1 MISKSRVLLR
11 LVSGFLLLQGIGE
24 SASAHSC
31 AIAGDAF
38 IQDFCSH
45 NESVASST
53 NGALTLYAHPNKM
66 VAAAIKAVVAAAAVG
81 GVVATTCYCLS
92 DGQEAG
98 SPAGDANSSAGKKI
112 VGLVLA
118 GIASGWLSA
127 GLLVSAWDDYV
138 AKNDKKPYVILDSV
152 GITHCS
158 NGTHFKWSD
167 FDYIEGSP
175 LYIKGSNISLESV
188 YGDDPDLPVPLNQL
202 CDLARHYIAVYG
214 K

>member
-1 MISKSRVLLR
+1 MISNSRILLR
-11 LVSGFLLLQGIGE
+11 LVCSVLLLLGIGTG
-24 SASAHSC
+24 ASAYSY
-31 AIAGDAF
+31 AIASDAF

-45 NESVASST
+45 HESVASST
-53 NGALTLYAHPNKM
+53 NGVLTLYTHPNKM
-66 VAAAIKAVVAAAAVG
+66 VAAVIKAVVAAAAVG

-98 SPAGDANSSAGKKI
+98 SSTKVADSPSGGKI

-127 GLLVSAWDDYV
+127 GLLASAWHDYV

-158 NGTHFKWSD
+158 NGMHFNWSD

-188 YGDDPDLPVPLNQL
+188 YGDDPDLPLPLNQL

-214 K
+214 N